1 MNILKLKALQAFKS
15 LPTKT
20 KLLQTQ
26 FMKHVM
32 DGFIYIDKYMNFGFL
47 MMTWKTMKQ
56 PQDM

>member
-1 MNILKLKALQAFKS
+1 
-15 LPTKT
+15 
-20 KLLQTQ
+20 
-26 FMKHVM
+26 M